1 MARELVALSCAIAM
15 DIPKPRASK
24 RWRYVKMAVFATA
37 GVVVVTV
44 LTVTLARLKPA
55 DPTVDGGTVWRGT
68 VERGPMIRQ
77 VRGTGTLVP
86 VEIRVIPAATDGQVE
101 RVVVQ
106 PGTDVGSDSVILE
119 LSNPELQLATQD
131 AEFKLKAGSAE
142 LERQTV
148 QLKSELLAQES
159 EVAKVEADYKQA
171 VLHANADEE
180 LNAKGL
186 IAPMTQKLSRLTA
199 DELANRYRIAKERMQ
214 FARQSMEAQLASQR
228 AEIDQLRA
236 TLELR
241 RSQVAGLQVRAGIAG
256 VLQQVSVEVGQRV
269 SSGAPLA
276 RVAEPTHL
284 KAELKVPE
292 TQAKDVAVG
301 QAASIDTRNGLVAGT
316 VSRIDPAAVQG
327 TVTLDVAFTQ
337 PLPAGARPDL
347 TVDGTI
353 EIEHLDDVL
362 FVNRP
367 VNAQPQTT
375 VGLFRIIDDGAAA
388 TRVPVKLGRSSVST
402 IEIVDGLAPGD
413 KVILSDMSAWDGYDR
428 VRLK

>member
-1 MARELVALSCAIAM
+1 
-15 DIPKPRASK
+15 
-24 RWRYVKMAVFATA
+24 MAVFATA

-269 SSGAPLA
+269 LSGAPLA

>member
-106 PGTDVGSDSVILE
+106 PGSDVGSDSVILE

-375 VGLFRIIDDGAAA
+375 VGLFRIVDDGAAA

>member
-269 SSGAPLA
+269 LSGAPLA